1 MKLFAVLLLALFA
14 GACTYVPITGNASGN
29 QPDVV
34 MVCHKGKQELEL
46 PSNAAAEHRK
56 HGDTYGRCR

>member
-1 MKLFAVLLLALFA
+1 MKLLPVLLLALFA
-14 GACTYVPITGNASGN
+14 AACTYVPLTGNGN

-34 MVCHKGKQELEL
+34 LVCHKGKKELEL

>member
-1 MKLFAVLLLALFA
+1 MKLLPVLLLVLFA
-14 GACTYVPITGNASGN
+14 AGCTYVPLTGSGN
-29 QPDVV
+29 KPDVV
-34 MVCHKGKQELEL
+34 LVCHKGKQELEL